1 MQFKST
7 LVVAALSASVAAN
20 FVIVTIPTPN
30 FTNLNVR
37 IYPPLQ
43 MISQS

>member
-37 IYPPLQ
+37 IYSPLQ